1 MASVTEMNQDS
12 ASDVSEEEDVVEY
25 ARINGIARDH
35 TLDNTSINHLL
46 LMQNGLAEFLDHA
59 YLPQL
64 QASHNIE
71 EERMSISQSAARLLA
86 SAVQR
91 ETDES
96 INESI
101 LPSLD
106 CRDVKK
112 MYVELPLLQTDHQS
126 DCQDFG
132 RWDGFEIPLHH
143 INFPLEM
150 VDIENN
156 EGLEFPEEFYNF
168 EVETMEKVKQKKIE
182 VMKSSMLF
190 LQNALK
196 VDFSAHQKDE
206 VWSSVLTPYKVLFRP
221 LRTEY
226 QALLTIKK
234 RQESSYVTPPLS
246 PMALSPMASPLLDNL
261 EIPDDI
267 CHIPLLSDP
276 ASLTGGDLEQ
286 IEEKLFKQDVP
297 TSIRNKIYGKGE
309 ESEEQYINP
318 GDIYSPPECL
328 DKLETPSPQERQ
340 GIQESKV
347 EETLTPPTP
356 TDLSKKVRFNKV
368 IEELLYSRPQS
379 VLTMSDAVID
389 TKFFEEAFGKSGEQ
403 AMQQVEQEKLVDTT
417 HRVDIPTMDFSTP
430 RPPWLE
436 ADQGT
441 DAVQRSIQT
450 VITKAKLEMCWPG
463 LKQLHPKLPWAPFP
477 HGLAKF
483 ALREDLCAPPHSWEL
498 FVHGLNDADVVTSS
512 DLTWKLEGLKIL
524 KEDSDD
530 EEEELEMGHFETDVQ
545 DISSLIRKRKKEI
558 EVEQEGC
565 EHVQKQCN
573 ISFNQNVHIG
583 RKPVQGFEAAGLI
596 STEAPLT
603 LEKRNLKR
611 LRAEQQLQEPLLT
624 DMFSSTH
631 SLNKFLEIR
640 GVKRPKLA
648 EQPEPPV
655 FANQSLIQL
664 PIRNSPDLP
673 IRTPVTQPLPAPAI
687 GASNLPVD
695 VILSS
700 TMLKNRPLIRNLN
713 ALIPKLNIV
722 ERDFSAHN
730 TVTWLPNSITR
741 SPTTSPLAWEADF
754 IISPSTGI
762 ILTTLQKIK
771 QKPLPGQKN
780 KVAIRDR
787 IEKVSIRYE
796 NLTILVTSD
805 HTELD
810 NNDCLAWADFVGWTL
825 SLDGSV
831 IVNLVP
837 EEEKESLSR
846 WIVGLMIR
854 YRVPPE
860 RRVFLLET
868 ETWWEIFLRKAG
880 MNAYAAQSVIGDLR
894 SSDGLPE
901 EESMNGKYGLAA
913 FVRMSQRE
921 RLQRFGEM
929 CGRRVIDRVGAAIET
944 TW

>member
-1 MASVTEMNQDS
+1 MASNIGMDQDS
-12 ASDVSEEEDVVEY
+12 ASDVSEEEDVLEY
-25 ARINGIARDH
+25 ARTNGIARDH
-35 TLDNTSINHLL
+35 TLDDTSIDHLL
-46 LMQNGLAEFLDHA
+46 LMQNELTDFLDHA
-59 YLPQL
+59 HLHQPQ
-64 QASHNIE
+64 APHNIE

-86 SAVQR
+86 STVQR

-101 LPSLD
+101 LPALD
-106 CRDVKK
+106 CRDVRE
-112 MYVELPLLQTDHQS
+112 MHVELPLLRTDHQS
-126 DCQDFG
+126 DCRDFAS
-132 RWDGFEIPLHH
+132 WDGFEIPLQN

-168 EVETMEKVKQKKIE
+168 EVETMEKVKQEKIE
-182 VMKSSMLF
+182 VMKSSIFF
-190 LQNALK
+190 LQKTLK
-196 VDFSAHQKDE
+196 VDFSTQEKDE
-206 VWSSVLTPYKVLFRP
+206 VWSSALTPY
-221 LRTEY
+221 
-226 QALLTIKK
+226 K

-246 PMALSPMASPLLDNL
+246 PMVLSPVTSPLPNNL

-267 CHIPLLSDP
+267 CQIPLLSDP
-276 ASLTGGDLEQ
+276 VSLTGGDLEK
-286 IEEKLFKQDVP
+286 IEDRLFKEDVP
-297 TSIRNKIYGKGE
+297 TPIRDKIYGQGE
-309 ESEEQYINP
+309 ESEKQYVNP
-318 GDIYSPPECL
+318 SDIYSPPECL
-328 DKLETPSPQERQ
+328 GKLETPSPQERQ
-340 GIQESKV
+340 NIQESKI
-347 EETLTPPTP
+347 EETLTPPSP

-379 VLTMSDAVID
+379 VLPLSDSVID
-389 TKFFEEAFGKSGEQ
+389 SKFFEEAFGKSGEQ

-417 HRVDIPTMDFSTP
+417 HRVDVPTMDFSTP
-430 RPPWLE
+430 RPPWLQ
-436 ADQGT
+436 ADHGI
-441 DAVQRSIQT
+441 DAVQQSIQA
-450 VITKAKLEMCWPG
+450 VITKVKLELIWPG

-477 HGLAKF
+477 HGLAKV
-483 ALREDLCAPPHSWEL
+483 ALEEDVCAPTQSWEL
-498 FVHGLNDADVVTSS
+498 FVHGPDDDDVVTSS

-524 KEDSDD
+524 REDSDD

-558 EVEQEGC
+558 EVEQEDC

-573 ISFNQNVHIG
+573 ISFNQGAHIG
-583 RKPVQGFEAAGLI
+583 RKPVQELNAAGVI
-596 STEAPLT
+596 SNKAPPT

-611 LRAEQQLQEPLLT
+611 TRAEQQVQEPFLT
-624 DMFSSTH
+624 DIFSSTH
-631 SLNKFLEIR
+631 SLDKFLEIR
-640 GVKRPKLA
+640 GVKRPKLD

-655 FANQSLIQL
+655 PINHNSIQL
-664 PIRNSPDLP
+664 PIRASPDLP
-673 IRTPVTQPLPAPAI
+673 IVTPTTQPLPAPVI
-687 GASNLPVD
+687 PASDLPVD
-695 VILSS
+695 IILSS
-700 TMLKNRPLIRNLN
+700 TMLKNRPLIRNLTD
-713 ALIPKLNIV
+713 LIPKLNII

-741 SPTTSPLAWEADF
+741 SPNTSPLAWEADF

-771 QKPLPGQKN
+771 QKPLPGQKTN
-780 KVAIRDR
+780 VAIRDR
-787 IEKVSIRYE
+787 IEKVSVRYE
-796 NLTILVTSD
+796 NLTILVMSD

-846 WIVGLMIR
+846 WIVGLMIK
-854 YRVPPE
+854 YRVPSE

-894 SSDGLPE
+894 PPDGVPE
-901 EESMNGKYGLAA
+901 GEAMDGKYGLAA

-921 RLQRFGEM
+921 RTQRFGRM
-929 CGRRVIDRVGAAIET
+929 CGKRVIDRVGAAIET